1 MDYKDLANLIF
12 PDVKDISY
20 YEEKYPERNLP
31 EGAVVTRFAPSPTG
45 FVHIGGLYQALVAK
59 VIAEK
64 TGGVFFLRVE
74 DTDQKREVENG
85 VTGIVNSL
93 KDFDMAPDEGMIS
106 DTEEIGNYGPYKQS
120 LRKDIYQAYA
130 KYMIAQGKAY
140 PCFCTPEEGEEMRK
154 KQEAAKVRTGY
165 YGVWAK
171 CRNLTVEEMAEK
183 IKAGVPYIIRFKS
196 PGREDRKIKH
206 KDVIKGNVD
215 FPENDQDIVIIK
227 ADGLPTYHFAHVV
240 DDHLMRTTH
249 VIRSDEWLSSVPLH
263 LQLFH
268 ELGFKTPKYAHISP
282 IMKNDNGGKRKLSKR
297 KDPEAAVSYYKEEGV
312 PTDAVKEYLLNIAN
326 STFENWRRANP
337 DKKMEEFDF
346 QLNKMSVSGALFD
359 MVKLLDIGK
368 TVISKMTAEEVYEKS
383 LEWAKEYDK
392 ELAEMLED
400 ESSSNENG
408 DNTESKKGYAL
419 KVFGIE
425 RGNKKPRK
433 DISKLSEVKENI
445 EYMYDDKFYGK
456 EQEYP
461 YQPAISDKESISKIL
476 SLYIEKYYDE
486 NDDKQTWFDKIKA
499 LAVEMGYAG
508 EVKEFKANPDMYKAH
523 VGDVSTV
530 LRVALTGRTNTPD
543 MYEIMQVLGK
553 DRVAKRL
560 ETAIEKLK

>member
-12 PDVKDISY
+12 PDAKEISY

-31 EGAVVTRFAPSPTG
+31 EGAIVTRFAPSPTG
-45 FVHIGGLYQALVAK
+45 FVHIGGLYQALVART
-59 VIAEK
+59 VAEK

-120 LRKDIYQAYA
+120 LRKEIYQAYA
-130 KYMIAQGKAY
+130 KYMLEQGKAY
-140 PCFCTPEEGEEMRK
+140 PCFCTPEDLEEIRN
-154 KQEAAKVRTGY
+154 KQETAKLRTGY
-165 YGVWAK
+165 YGAWAK
-171 CRNLTVEEMAEK
+171 CRNLSVEEMAEK
-183 IKAGVPYIIRFKS
+183 IKAGEPYIIRFKS

-215 FPENDQDIVIIK
+215 FPENDQDIIIIK
-227 ADGLPTYHFAHVV
+227 SDGLPTYHFAHAV
-240 DDHLMRTTH
+240 DDHLMHTTH
-249 VIRSDEWLSSVPLH
+249 VIRSDELLSSVPLH

-268 ELGFKTPKYAHISP
+268 ELGFKAPKYAHISP

-297 KDPEAAVSYYKEEGV
+297 KDPEAAVSYYKEQGV

-368 TVISKMTAEEVYEKS
+368 TVISKMTAEDVYEKA
-383 LEWAKEYDK
+383 LEWAKEYDN
-392 ELAEMLED
+392 ELADLLKDKE
-400 ESSSNENG
+400 
-408 DNTESKKGYAL
+408 YAL

-433 DISKLSEVKENI
+433 DIAKWSDVKENI
-445 EYMYDDKFYGK
+445 SYMYDSEFYNNT
-456 EQEYP
+456 QEYP
-461 YQPAISDKESISKIL
+461 YQPAISDKEDISKIL
-476 SLYIEKYYDE
+476 DLYIEKYYDE
-486 NDDKQTWFDKIKA
+486 NDDKQTWFNKIKEVA
-499 LAVEMGYAG
+499 GEMGYAK
-508 EVKEFKANPDMYKAH
+508 EVKEFKANPGMYKAH

-530 LRVALTGRTNTPD
+530 LRVALTARTNTPD

-553 DRVAKRL
+553 ERIAKRFDVAK
-560 ETAIEKLK
+560 ENLK

>member
-1 MDYKDLANLIF
+1 MNYKELADLIF
-12 PDVKDISY
+12 PNAKEISY

-31 EGAVVTRFAPSPTG
+31 EGAIVSRFAPSPTG
-45 FVHIGGLYQALVAK
+45 FVHIGGLYQALVA
-59 VIAEK
+59 IEASRK
-64 TGGVFFLRVE
+64 TGGVFFLRIE
-74 DTDQKREVENG
+74 DTDQKREIENG
-85 VTGIVNSL
+85 VTDIVNSL

-106 DTEEIGNYGPYKQS
+106 DTEEIGKYGPYKQS
-120 LRKDIYQAYA
+120 LRKEIYQAYA
-130 KYMIAQGKAY
+130 KYLLEQGKAY
-140 PCFCTPEEGEEMRK
+140 PCFCTPEDDEERRV
-154 KQEAAKVRTGY
+154 KQENAKIRPGY

-183 IKAGVPYIIRFKS
+183 IKNGENYIIRFKS

-227 ADGLPTYHFAHVV
+227 ADGLPTYHFAHAV

-268 ELGFKTPKYAHISP
+268 ELGFKAPKYAHISP
-282 IMKNDNGGKRKLSKR
+282 IMKNDNGNKRKLSKR
-297 KDPEAAVSYYKEEGV
+297 KDPEAAVSYYKEEGIPV
-312 PTDAVKEYLLNIAN
+312 NAVKEYLLNIAN

-337 DKKMEEFDF
+337 DKPIEEFDF

-383 LEWAKEYDK
+383 LEWAQKYDK
-392 ELAEMLED
+392 ELVDMLKDKEY
-400 ESSSNENG
+400 S
-408 DNTESKKGYAL
+408 L
-419 KVFGIE
+419 KVLGIE

-433 DISKLSEVKENI
+433 DISKWSEVKQNI
-445 EYMYDDKFYGK
+445 KYMYDDNF
-456 EQEYP
+456 EEYP
-461 YQPAISDKESISKIL
+461 YQVISDKESIEKIL
-476 SLYIEKYYDE
+476 NLYIEKYYDE
-486 NDDKQTWFDKIKA
+486 NDDKQTWFDKIKE
-499 LAVEMGYAG
+499 LAGEMGYAK

-543 MYEIMQVLGK
+543 MYEIMKVLGK
-553 DRVAKRL
+553 ENVINRFQK
-560 ETAIEKLK
+560 AIKEMEK

>member
-12 PDVKDISY
+12 PDAKEISY

-45 FVHIGGLYQALVAK
+45 FVHIGGLYQALVART
-59 VIAEK
+59 IAEK

-93 KDFDMAPDEGMIS
+93 KEFDMAPDEGMIS

-130 KYMIAQGKAY
+130 KYMIEQGKAY
-140 PCFCTPEEGEEMRK
+140 PCFCTPEDLDEIRQ
-154 KQEAAKVRTGY
+154 KQEAAKLRTGY

-171 CRNLTVEEMAEK
+171 CRNLSVEEMAEK
-183 IKAGVPYIIRFKS
+183 IKAGEPYIIRFKS

-227 ADGLPTYHFAHVV
+227 ADGLPTYHFAHAV
-240 DDHLMRTTH
+240 DDHLMHTTH

-268 ELGFKTPKYAHISP
+268 ELGFKAPKYAHISP

-297 KDPEAAVSYYKEEGV
+297 KDPEAAVSYYKEQGV

-337 DKKMEEFDF
+337 DKPMEEFDF

-368 TVISKMTAEEVYEKS
+368 TVISKMTAEAVYEKA
-383 LEWAKEYDK
+383 LEWAKEYDSELEALLQDK
-392 ELAEMLED
+392 E
-400 ESSSNENG
+400 
-408 DNTESKKGYAL
+408 YAL

-433 DISKLSEVKENI
+433 DISKWSEVKENI
-445 EYMYDDKFYGK
+445 DYMYDSEFYNK
-456 EQEYP
+456 DQEYP
-461 YQPAISDKESISKIL
+461 YQPAISDKEDISKIL
-476 SLYIEKYYDE
+476 DLYIKKYYDE
-486 NDDKQTWFDKIKA
+486 NDDKQAWFDKIKA

-508 EVKEFKANPDMYKAH
+508 EVKEFKANPGMYKAH

-530 LRVALTGRTNTPD
+530 LRVALTSRTNTPD

-553 DRVAKRL
+553 DRIAKRFEVAK
-560 ETAIEKLK
+560 ENLK